1 MRTPFALAALFVL
14 ALAAAGC
21 GDGGGTGPTPTPS
34 AEPTPEAISRIEP
47 HAIPNFTL
55 TDQDG
60 AEFRLADLD
69 GSLKLFYFG
78 YTNCPDICPTT
89 MVDWRD
95 VKRGLGEDAAKVEF
109 VMVTVD
115 PEQDTPPVLKRFLA
129 LFDEEFIG
137 LTGDARALS
146 NVWAHFG
153 VKVRRLD
160 LPESATGHSIS
171 HSAAVWVV
179 DEQRNL
185 VMKFSFAATPEDMI
199 AGVRQLLEG

>member
-1 MRTPFALAALFVL
+1 MRTRLLAVVAITAALAAT
-14 ALAAAGC
+14 AC
-21 GDGGGTGPTPTPS
+21 GGGGSPSATPT
-34 AEPTPEAISRIEP
+34 ATTEPTPEAISRVEP
-47 HAIPNFTL
+47 HAIPDFTL

-60 AEFRLADLD
+60 ATFRLADLD

-89 MVDWRD
+89 MVDWRE
-95 VKRGLGEDAAKVEF
+95 VKRGLGDDASKVRF

-129 LFDEEFIG
+129 LFDEAFIG
-137 LTGDARALS
+137 LTGDPADLA

-179 DEQRNL
+179 DERRDL

-199 AGVRQLLEG
+199 AGVRMLLEG